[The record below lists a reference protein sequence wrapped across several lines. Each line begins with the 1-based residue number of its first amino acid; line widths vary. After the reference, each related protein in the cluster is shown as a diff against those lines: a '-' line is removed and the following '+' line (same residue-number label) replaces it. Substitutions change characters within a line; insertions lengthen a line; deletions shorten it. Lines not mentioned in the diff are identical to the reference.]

1 MKKKILLILMI
12 ILVLSGCS
20 GTPKFETGTPIYDI
34 IVTYKE
40 YQYMSLTGLT
50 AYKIDGDHIIVY
62 EGPGIKIGKLV
73 VFSPDRICKENKGF
87 SLKIIG
93 DISCLLNKSLNQVEE
108 EYGKHDVAVAS
119 GPFVPG
125 YITEDG
131 YLVGFSLDIND
142 IVGLVRK
149 IDLLTGETVETVSA
163 N

>member
-1 MKKKILLILMI
+1 MLV
-12 ILVLSGCS
+12 LVLSGCS
-20 GTPKFETGTPIYDI
+20 DTPKFEIGTPIYDI

-40 YQYMSLTGLT
+40 YQYMSLPGLT

-131 YLVGFSLDIND
+131 YLVCFSLDIND

-149 IDLLTGETVETVSA
+149 IDLLTGETVETVSV